1 LSVNQGGR
9 SGGGSFRSPSRSS
22 ESSGSSSSGGS
33 YSRSSPSWNYEPYPS
48 YRQPSYRGPVVLPVP
63 AGPPIY
69 VPSGPPVY
77 SDPYYTQPRSYP
89 GTIQTGNSDGGW
101 LIVALLL
108 LGLSVPVVLVLVY
121 SVIKSRRGGLTGTGG
136 STGAGELYNDIL
148 TVSKIQVALL
158 AQARATQSELNKMS
172 LAIDTSTQEG
182 LLQLLQEA
190 VLALLRTPENWT
202 HALGQSET
210 VRNPTEAEALFNKLS
225 ITERS
230 KFSVETLTNV
240 GGKVNRQTFSP
251 DPKEDPASY
260 IVVTLLLGT
269 AHDNPLFGRIHTVE
283 ELKEVLERLAS
294 MPSEYLMV
302 FELLWSPQEETD
314 SLTYDEL
321 LTEYSDMV
329 QI

>member
-1 LSVNQGGR
+1 MVVVEVVPLDPLPDRLFPVDL
-9 SGGGSFRSPSRSS
+9 PVP
-22 ESSGSSSSGGS
+22 GS
-33 YSRSSPSWNYEPYPS
+33 YSRPSPSWNYEPYPS

-63 AGPPIY
+63 AGPPVY

-89 GTIQTGNSDGGW
+89 GTTQTGSSDGGW

-121 SVIKSRRGGLTGTGG
+121 SVIRSRRGGLAGTGG
-136 STGAGELYNDIL
+136 SAGAGELYNDIL

-158 AQARATQSELNKMS
+158 AQARAAQAELNKMS

-210 VRNPTEAEALFNKLS
+210 VKNPTEAEALFNKLS
-225 ITERS
+225 IAERS

-251 DPKEDPASY
+251 NRNEDPASY